1 MKWWVTFYLHS
12 FQGFDKTNR
21 TLLELSLLDNL
32 MTTPFFQ
39 ASPNLIKPYALMD
52 LDDTL
57 FQTQRKID
65 AWDLP
70 TSEQKHLV
78 CATINKQGKP
88 LSFMTQPQAT
98 FFNWLLASTE
108 LIVVTARDRS
118 EIKRVKLPF
127 NSWQV
132 LTHGAIILTP
142 EGKLLD
148 TWQQHIYQQ
157 LEPLQDKLKQLSE
170 LFANH
175 SKSDASQLVFTA
187 HSDTFYTNDCNVKD
201 DSNQSSL
208 TIYLAIKHAQ
218 KDHQALLALANKL
231 PLLIRDFNKDFY
243 VHVNAN
249 NLAILPHVIHKRH
262 AVQFL
267 LDHHLE
273 SQRPSFGFGDSLA
286 DLPFL
291 QLLDWYGMPNH
302 GQLHDQLDS

>member
-1 MKWWVTFYLHS
+1 MANT
-12 FQGFDKTNR
+12 
-21 TLLELSLLDNL
+21 
-32 MTTPFFQ
+32 MTSPFFQ
-39 ASPNLIKPYALMD
+39 ANPDIIKPYALMD

-70 TSEQKHLV
+70 TSEPENLV
-78 CATINKQGKP
+78 CATVNKQGKP
-88 LSFMTQPQAT
+88 LSFMSQRQAA
-98 FFNWLLASTE
+98 FFNWLLLSTE

-127 NSWQV
+127 DSWQV
-132 LTHGAIILTP
+132 LTHGAIILDR
-142 EGKLLD
+142 EGALQAQ
-148 TWQQHIYQQ
+148 WQQRMHSQ
-157 LEPLQDKLKQLSE
+157 LAPLQDKLQQLSQ

-175 SKSDASQLVFTA
+175 SKNDNSQLVFTP
-187 HSDTFYTNDCNVKD
+187 HI
-201 DSNQSSL
+201 DSFNNSADNEEL

-218 KDHQALLALANKL
+218 KDHQALVELAKKL
-231 PLLIRDFNKDFY
+231 PTLIRDFEQDFY

-249 NLAILPHVIHKRH
+249 NLAILPHAVHKRH

-267 LDHHLE
+267 LVQHLDHL
-273 SQRPSFGFGDSLA
+273 RLSFGFGDSLA

-302 GQLHDQLDS
+302 GQLHARFSS

>member
-1 MKWWVTFYLHS
+1 
-12 FQGFDKTNR
+12 
-21 TLLELSLLDNL
+21 
-32 MTTPFFQ
+32 MTIPFFK
-39 ASPNLIKPYALMD
+39 ANPDIIKPYALMD

-70 TSEQKHLV
+70 TTERETLV
-78 CATINKQGKP
+78 CATVNKQDEP
-88 LSFMTQPQAT
+88 LSFMSQRQAI

-127 NSWQV
+127 DSWQV
-132 LTHGAIILTP
+132 LTHGAIILTSD
-142 EGKLLD
+142 GALLSS
-148 TWQQHIYQQ
+148 WQQHMYSK
-157 LEPLQDKLKQLSE
+157 LAPLQDKLNQLSQ
-170 LFANH
+170 LFASH
-175 SKSDASQLVFTA
+175 SQSEQSHLVFTP
-187 HSDTFYTNDCNVKD
+187 HI
-201 DSNQSSL
+201 DSFNNGSIDEEL

-218 KDHQALLALANKL
+218 KDHQALVDLAEKL
-231 PLLIRDFNKDFY
+231 PTLIRDFDQDFY

-249 NLAILPHVIHKRH
+249 NLAILPHVVHKRH

-267 LDHHLE
+267 LEHHLDH
-273 SQRPSFGFGDSLA
+273 QRPSFGFGDSLA

-302 GQLHDQLDS
+302 GQLHEQYQSKLSG

>member
-1 MKWWVTFYLHS
+1 
-12 FQGFDKTNR
+12 
-21 TLLELSLLDNL
+21 
-32 MTTPFFQ
+32 MTVPFFQ
-39 ASPNLIKPYALMD
+39 TNLDITKPYALMD

-70 TSEQKHLV
+70 TTEPENLV
-78 CATINKQGKP
+78 CATVNKQGKS
-88 LSFMTQPQAT
+88 LSFMSRRQASL
-98 FFNWLLASTE
+98 FNWLLASTE

-127 NSWQV
+127 DSWQV
-132 LTHGAIILTP
+132 LTHGAIILDKYGT
-142 EGKLLD
+142 LQAQ
-148 TWQQHIYQQ
+148 WQQRMHSQ
-157 LEPLQDKLKQLSE
+157 LAPLQDKLQQLSQ

-175 SKSDASQLVFTA
+175 SKNYNSQLVFTPHIDHFNNGSA
-187 HSDTFYTNDCNVKD
+187 NEE
-201 DSNQSSL
+201 L

-218 KDHQALLALANKL
+218 KDHQALVELAKKL
-231 PLLIRDFNKDFY
+231 PTLIRDFEQYFY

-249 NLAILPHVIHKRH
+249 NLAILPRAVHKRH

-267 LDHHLE
+267 LDHHLDN
-273 SQRPSFGFGDSLA
+273 QRPSFGFGDSLA

-302 GQLHDQLDS
+302 GQLHDSFSSQ

>member
-1 MKWWVTFYLHS
+1 MA
-12 FQGFDKTNR
+12 N
-21 TLLELSLLDNL
+21 N
-32 MTTPFFQ
+32 MTTLFFQ
-39 ASPNLIKPYALMD
+39 TNPDIVKPYALMD

-70 TSEQKHLV
+70 TTEPENLV
-78 CATINKQGKP
+78 CATVNKQGKP
-88 LSFMTQPQAT
+88 LSFMSARQASL
-98 FFNWLLASTE
+98 FNWLLASTE

-127 NSWQV
+127 DSWQV
-132 LTHGAIILTP
+132 LTHGAIILDND
-142 EGKLLD
+142 GALQAQ
-148 TWQQHIYQQ
+148 WQQHMHSQ
-157 LEPLQDKLKQLSE
+157 LAPLQDKLQQLSQ

-175 SKSDASQLVFTA
+175 SRNDNSQLVFTP
-187 HSDTFYTNDCNVKD
+187 HIDSFNDGTVNEE
-201 DSNQSSL
+201 L
-208 TIYLAIKHAQ
+208 TIYLAIKHAE
-218 KDHQALLALANKL
+218 KDHKALVELAKKL
-231 PLLIRDFNKDFY
+231 PTLIRDFEQDFY

-249 NLAILPHVIHKRH
+249 NLAILPHAVHKHH

-267 LDHHLE
+267 LDHHLD

-302 GQLHDQLDS
+302 GQLHNELQE

>member
-1 MKWWVTFYLHS
+1 M
-12 FQGFDKTNR
+12 
-21 TLLELSLLDNL
+21 DNV
-32 MTTPFFQ
+32 MTTPFFT
-39 ASPNLIKPYALMD
+39 ASPDIIKPYALMD

-70 TSEQKHLV
+70 TTEPESLV
-78 CATINKQGKP
+78 CATVNKQNEP
-88 LSFMTQPQAT
+88 LSFMSQRQVT

-127 NSWQV
+127 DSWQV

-142 EGKLLD
+142 DGDLLSS
-148 TWQQHIYQQ
+148 WQQYMYNK
-157 LEPLQDKLKQLSE
+157 LAPLQDKLNQLSQ

-175 SKSDASQLVFTA
+175 SKNDQSHLVFTP
-187 HSDTFYTNDCNVKD
+187 HI
-201 DSNQSSL
+201 DSFDNGTVNEEL

-218 KDHQALLALANKL
+218 KDHQALIVLAEKL
-231 PLLIRDFNKDFY
+231 PTLIRDFDQDFY

-249 NLAILPHVIHKRH
+249 NLAILPHAVHKRH
-262 AVQFL
+262 AVEFL
-267 LDHHLE
+267 LEHHLDH
-273 SQRPSFGFGDSLA
+273 QRPSFGFGDSLA

-302 GQLHDQLDS
+302 GQLHEQY

>member
-1 MKWWVTFYLHS
+1 
-12 FQGFDKTNR
+12 
-21 TLLELSLLDNL
+21 
-32 MTTPFFQ
+32 MTIPFFQ
-39 ASPNLIKPYALMD
+39 ANQNILKPYALMD

-65 AWDLP
+65 AWQLATTEP
-70 TSEQKHLV
+70 GNLV
-78 CATINKQGKP
+78 CATVNKQGEP
-88 LSFMTQPQAT
+88 LSFMSQRQAA

-108 LIVVTARDRS
+108 LIAVTARDRQ

-142 EGKLLD
+142 DGEPLD
-148 TWQQHIYQQ
+148 AWQQYIYEQ
-157 LEPLQDKLKQLSE
+157 LLPLQKQINQLAE
-170 LFANH
+170 LILEH
-175 SKSDASQLVFTA
+175 SGQDNLVFTL
-187 HSDTFYTNDCNVKD
+187 HTDRFINDE
-201 DSNQSSL
+201 L

-218 KDHQALLALANKL
+218 KDHQFLADLAEQL
-231 PLLIRDFNKDFY
+231 PLFIPDFDQNFY

-249 NLAILPHVIHKRH
+249 NLAILPHAVHKRH

-267 LDHHLE
+267 LEQHLDH
-273 SQRPSFGFGDSLA
+273 QRPSFGFGDSLA

-302 GQLHDQLDS
+302 GQLHEKFSAS

>member
-1 MKWWVTFYLHS
+1 MITSFFHS
-12 FQGFDKTNR
+12 N
-21 TLLELSLLDNL
+21 SNI
-32 MTTPFFQ
+32 
-39 ASPNLIKPYALMD
+39 IKPYALMD

-70 TSEQKHLV
+70 TAEYDHLV
-78 CATINKQGKP
+78 CATVNKQNEP
-88 LSFMTQPQAT
+88 LSFMTTRQAN

-108 LIVVTARDRS
+108 LVVVTARDTN

-142 EGKLLD
+142 NGARLD
-148 TWQQHIYQQ
+148 AWQQHIYHE
-157 LEPLQDKLKQLSE
+157 LAPLQDKLNQLSE
-170 LFANH
+170 LFTSH
-175 SKSDASQLVFTA
+175 SKNDTSQLVFTPHKDA
-187 HSDTFYTNDCNVKD
+187 FNAGNSDNNS
-201 DSNQSSL
+201 SNEREL

-218 KDHQALLALANKL
+218 KDHQALIELANKL
-231 PLLIRDFNKDFY
+231 PSLIRDFDQHFY

-249 NLAILPHVIHKRH
+249 NLAILPHAIHKHH
-262 AVQFL
+262 AVKFL
-267 LDHHLE
+267 LKHHLDGE
-273 SQRPSFGFGDSLA
+273 RPSFGFGDSVA

-302 GQLHDQLDS
+302 GQLHSALDRF